1 MWTII
6 TAAAGALVGLILM
19 RNLATLR
26 YRRPDER
33 ELPAPPH
40 AWWLI
45 PALAVV
51 WGWLTWR
58 HQEQLWPVVVLW
70 LPLAAAL
77 GWLSAV
83 DLDVRRLPDVVV
95 LPAAGWV
102 TAILAAHAITTDSP
116 TPAFLTAAIGAR
128 SRRRS
133 VDPPS
138 GVPRRLRIRRRQTRR
153 RTQCSRRTG
162 KSRARAARP
171 VRFVSRGH
179 RRVTGHTAT
188 RVRVRA
194 QPGGRL
200 HPRGRLD
207 PSLMRLIRSR
217 AFSFKPLRCR
227 MAWGESASFEF
238 LRDS

>member
-33 ELPAPPH
+33 ELPKPPQ

-58 HQEQLWPVVVLW
+58 HQEQPWPVVVLW

-77 GWLSAV
+77 GWLAAV
-83 DLDVRRLPDVVV
+83 DLKVRRLPDAVM
-95 LPAAGWV
+95 LPTAGWV

-116 TPAFLTAAIGAR
+116 TPAFLTAAIGAAVGAAAWILHLA
-128 SRRRS
+128 SRGAFGFGDVKLVAVLS
-133 VDPPS
+133 AAVALVSPALVLPALFAS
-138 GVPRRLRIRRRQTRR
+138 CLVAIAVSLVTRR
-153 RTQCSRRTG
+153 REFAFG
-162 KSRARAARP
+162 
-171 VRFVSRGH
+171 
-179 RRVTGHTAT
+179 
-188 RVRVRA
+188 
-194 QPGGRL
+194 
-200 HPRGRLD
+200 
-207 PSLMRLIRSR
+207 PSLAVGCVL
-217 AFSFKPLRCR
+217 AVGL
-227 MAWGESASFEF
+227 AS
-238 LRDS
+238 LT

>member
-1 MWTII
+1 MWTVI
-6 TAAAGALVGLILM
+6 TAAAGTLVGLILM

-33 ELPAPPH
+33 DLPIPPH

-102 TAILAAHAITTDSP
+102 TAVLVAHAITTGSP
-116 TPAFLTAAIGAR
+116 TPAFLAAAIGLAVGGAAWILHLA
-128 SRRRS
+128 SRGGFGFGDVKLVAVLS
-133 VDPPS
+133 AAVALVSPS
-138 GVPRRLRIRRRQTRR
+138 LVLPALFASCLVAIAVALVTRR
-153 RTQCSRRTG
+153 HEFAFG
-162 KSRARAARP
+162 
-171 VRFVSRGH
+171 
-179 RRVTGHTAT
+179 
-188 RVRVRA
+188 
-194 QPGGRL
+194 
-200 HPRGRLD
+200 
-207 PSLMRLIRSR
+207 PSLAVGFILAVGLIHLS
-217 AFSFKPLRCR
+217 C
-227 MAWGESASFEF
+227 G
-238 LRDS
+238 

>member
-33 ELPAPPH
+33 ELPKPPH

-58 HQEQLWPVVVLW
+58 HQEQLWPVLVLW

-83 DLDVRRLPDVVV
+83 DLDVRRLPDAVV

-102 TAILAAHAITTDSP
+102 ATVLAALAITTGSLA
-116 TPAFLTAAIGAR
+116 PAFLAAAIGAAVGTAAWILHTT
-128 SRRRS
+128 SRGAFGFGDVKLVAILS
-133 VDPPS
+133 AAVAVVCPS
-138 GVPRRLRIRRRQTRR
+138 RVLPALFASCLVAIAVALVTRR
-153 RTQCSRRTG
+153 REFAFG
-162 KSRARAARP
+162 
-171 VRFVSRGH
+171 
-179 RRVTGHTAT
+179 
-188 RVRVRA
+188 
-194 QPGGRL
+194 
-200 HPRGRLD
+200 
-207 PSLMRLIRSR
+207 PSLAVGCVLAMGL
-217 AFSFKPLRCR
+217 
-227 MAWGESASFEF
+227 AS
-238 LRDS
+238 LT